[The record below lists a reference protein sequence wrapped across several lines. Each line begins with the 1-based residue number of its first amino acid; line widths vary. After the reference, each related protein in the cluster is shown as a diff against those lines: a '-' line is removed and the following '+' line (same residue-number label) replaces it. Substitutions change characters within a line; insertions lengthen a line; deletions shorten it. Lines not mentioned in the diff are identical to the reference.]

1 MSNSTAPSESDDWID
16 SEEVKAILEEH
27 LDETDY
33 QIFKALNENGRISD
47 TELGDQIGL
56 SRTAARRRRENLQSE
71 GIIDIL
77 AVIVL
82 QEADLAYADV
92 RVSFSTETTQGE
104 VDEFI
109 DDLLE
114 DELIYEVSE
123 YLGSDDMLL
132 RTWHASLHELKRYI
146 SERLRGTP
154 IVEQYE
160 ISPIV
165 KTKKAWQKVMDNNE
179 T

>member
-1 MSNSTAPSESDDWID
+1 MSDSTITSESDDWID
-16 SEEVKAILEEH
+16 DEEVKAILEEH
-27 LDETDY
+27 LDEKDY

-47 TELGDQIGL
+47 TELGEQVGL
-56 SRTAARRRRENLQSE
+56 SRTAARRRREKLESE

-82 QEADLAYADV
+82 QEANLAYADV
-92 RVSFSTETTQGE
+92 RVSFSTDTTQE
-104 VDEFI
+104 KVDEFM

-123 YLGSDDMLL
+123 YLGSDDVLL
-132 RTWHASLHELKRYI
+132 RVWHATLHELKGYV
-146 SERLRGTP
+146 SERLRGSRV
-154 IVEQYE
+154 VEEYE

-165 KTKKAWQKVMDNNE
+165 KTRKAWQKIVNNSK
-179 T
+179 